1 MAMLHT
7 VNKSSFDRNTFE
19 SCLRLAKAGSS
30 VLLIEDGIYAA
41 MKNTTVAEQINA
53 AMSTLNFYI
62 LGPDMDARG
71 VKADALIDGFKVVD
85 YSGFVDLS
93 IEHDS
98 VQSWL

>member
-41 MKNTTVAEQINA
+41 MKNTIVAEQINA
-53 AMSTLNFYI
+53 TMSTLNFYI

-71 VKADALIDGFKVVD
+71 VKADNLIDGFKVVD